1 MVGERKLTV
10 QYVQQMPSTE
20 VQDVPGWNRSG
31 YIPQLDGFRGIAVI
45 FVLLG
50 HALEFNQSS
59 AKLTKIGSSLA
70 QLGVFLFFV
79 LSGFLITMLLYRER
93 LETDEINIR
102 RFYIRRLLRLGPALI
117 LFLLV
122 VSTLIYVRLITDVP
136 RYELLACIFYAR
148 NIFGR
153 SQSLS
158 HLWSLSLEEQFYLCW
173 PMLFSI
179 LPIKRSLTI
188 IVALTSLI
196 SLWRG
201 LAIYW
206 NLFDYNSGVYYVRP
220 YFRFDSILI
229 GGCLAIALA
238 SRPGFLSLAK
248 SVSRQLP
255 AGLGWALLLGWSLIG
270 EVWSRPLYL
279 TVQMILIVGLLGQL
293 SIGESSWSQRIFRQS
308 SVRYI
313 GKISYSLYL
322 WQQLFLVTK
331 QPRWGILRQL
341 PVSMLIPFALAVLS
355 HRFFEGPILRI
366 KDRVCSHGRLHHL

>member
-1 MVGERKLTV
+1 MK
-10 QYVQQMPSTE
+10 SIF
-20 VQDVPGWNRSG
+20 DVC
-31 YIPQLDGFRGIAVI
+31 
-45 FVLLG
+45 
-50 HALEFNQSS
+50 HSS
-59 AKLTKIGSSLA
+59 
-70 QLGVFLFFV
+70 
-79 LSGFLITMLLYRER
+79 
-93 LETDEINIR
+93 
-102 RFYIRRLLRLGPALI
+102 RLLRLGPALI

-255 AGLGWALLLGWSLIG
+255 AGLGRALLLGW
-270 EVWSRPLYL
+270 
-279 TVQMILIVGLLGQL
+279 
-293 SIGESSWSQRIFRQS
+293 
-308 SVRYI
+308 
-313 GKISYSLYL
+313 
-322 WQQLFLVTK
+322 
-331 QPRWGILRQL
+331 
-341 PVSMLIPFALAVLS
+341 
-355 HRFFEGPILRI
+355 LRI
-366 KDRVCSHGRLHHL
+366 GRSGVDLYISPSR